1 MNFFLHINRNFI
13 ILLGALAIIF
23 FILIVLY
30 EQTNLNSFRFEDKTN
45 NLSDADISEPKFA
58 INNETKKIF
67 ITASEGN
74 FLNKDE
80 VLLKNNV
87 RFKSNNFSI
96 ETDKVVFNRNQQ
108 TAQSRTRS
116 LFKSENITISS
127 DGFNIHDKGNKI
139 IFHGNSY
146 IILK

>member
-108 TAQSRTRS
+108 TAQSKTRS
-116 LFKSENITISS
+116 LFKSKNITISS

>member
-1 MNFFLHINRNFI
+1 M
-13 ILLGALAIIF
+13 LGALAVIF
-23 FILIVLY
+23 FILIIFY
-30 EQTNLNSFRFEDKTN
+30 EQTNLNSFRFEEKTN
-45 NLSDADISEPKFA
+45 NLSDVDISEPKFA
-58 INNETKKIF
+58 INNETKKIY

-80 VLLKNNV
+80 VLLRNNV

-108 TAQSRTRS
+108 TAQSKTRS

-127 DGFNIHDKGNKI
+127 DGFNIDDKGNKI

>member
-1 MNFFLHINRNFI
+1 M
-13 ILLGALAIIF
+13 LGSLAIIF
-23 FILIVLY
+23 FILIVFY
-30 EQTNLNSFRFEDKTN
+30 EQTNLNSISFVDKTN

-58 INNETKKIF
+58 INNENKKIY

-96 ETDKVVFNRNQQ
+96 ETDKVVFNRNQE
-108 TAQSRTRS
+108 TAESRTRS
-116 LFKSENITISS
+116 LFKSDNITISS

>member
-1 MNFFLHINRNFI
+1 M
-13 ILLGALAIIF
+13 LGALAIIF

>member
-13 ILLGALAIIF
+13 ILLGALAVIF
-23 FILIVLY
+23 FILIVFY
-30 EQTNLNSFRFEDKTN
+30 EQTNLNSFRFEENTN

-58 INNETKKIF
+58 INNETKKIY

-80 VLLKNNV
+80 VLLRNNV

-108 TAQSRTRS
+108 TAQSKTRS

>member
-1 MNFFLHINRNFI
+1 M
-13 ILLGALAIIF
+13 LGALAVIF
-23 FILIVLY
+23 FSLIVFY
-30 EQTNLNSFRFEDKTN
+30 EQTNLNSFRFEDKTS

-58 INNETKKIF
+58 INNETKKIY

>member
-1 MNFFLHINRNFI
+1 
-13 ILLGALAIIF
+13 LLGALAVIF
-23 FILIVLY
+23 FILIVFY
-30 EQTNLNSFRFEDKTN
+30 EQTNLNRIRFEEKTN
-45 NLSDADISEPKFA
+45 NLSEADISEPKFA
-58 INNETKKIF
+58 INNETKKIY

-80 VLLKNNV
+80 VLLRNNV

-108 TAQSRTRS
+108 TAQSKTRS

>member
-58 INNETKKIF
+58 INNETKKIY

-108 TAQSRTRS
+108 TAQSKTRS

-127 DGFNIHDKGNKI
+127 DGFNIHDMGNKI

>member
-1 MNFFLHINRNFI
+1 M
-13 ILLGALAIIF
+13 LGALAVIF
-23 FILIVLY
+23 FILIVFY
-30 EQTNLNSFRFEDKTN
+30 EQANLNSFRFEEKTN
-45 NLSDADISEPKFA
+45 NLSDVDISEPKFA
-58 INNETKKIF
+58 INNETKKIY

-80 VLLKNNV
+80 VLLRNNV

-108 TAQSRTRS
+108 TAQSKTRS
-116 LFKSENITISS
+116 LFKSKNITISS

>member
-1 MNFFLHINRNFI
+1 
-13 ILLGALAIIF
+13 LLGALAVIF
-23 FILIVLY
+23 FILIVFY
-30 EQTNLNSFRFEDKTN
+30 EQSNLNSFRFENTTN
-45 NLSDADISEPKFA
+45 NLSDADISEPKFT
-58 INNETKKIF
+58 INNETKKIY

-96 ETDKVVFNRNQQ
+96 ETDKVVFNRNQE
-108 TAQSRTRS
+108 TAESRTRS
-116 LFKSENITISS
+116 LFKSDNITISS

>member
-13 ILLGALAIIF
+13 ILLGALAVIF
-23 FILIVLY
+23 FILIVFY
-30 EQTNLNSFRFEDKTN
+30 EQTNLNSFRFEEKTN
-45 NLSDADISEPKFA
+45 NLSDADIAEPKFA
-58 INNETKKIF
+58 INNETKKIY

-80 VLLKNNV
+80 VLLRNNV

-108 TAQSRTRS
+108 TAQSKTRS

-127 DGFNIHDKGNKI
+127 DGFNIDDKGNKI

>member
-58 INNETKKIF
+58 INNETKKIY

-80 VLLKNNV
+80 VLLRNNV

-108 TAQSRTRS
+108 TAQSKTRS
-116 LFKSENITISS
+116 LFKSKNITISS

>member
-1 MNFFLHINRNFI
+1 M
-13 ILLGALAIIF
+13 LGALAVIF
-23 FILIVLY
+23 FSLIVFY
-30 EQTNLNSFRFEDKTN
+30 EQTNLNSFRFEEKTN
-45 NLSDADISEPKFA
+45 NLSDADIAEPKFA
-58 INNETKKIF
+58 INNETKKIY

-80 VLLKNNV
+80 VLLRNNV

-108 TAQSRTRS
+108 TAQSKTRS

>member
-1 MNFFLHINRNFI
+1 M
-13 ILLGALAIIF
+13 LGALAVIF
-23 FILIVLY
+23 FILIVFY
-30 EQTNLNSFRFEDKTN
+30 EQTNLNSFRFEEKTN
-45 NLSDADISEPKFA
+45 NLSDVDISEPKFA
-58 INNETKKIF
+58 INNETKKIY

-80 VLLKNNV
+80 VLLRNNV

-108 TAQSRTRS
+108 TAQSKTRS

-127 DGFNIHDKGNKI
+127 DGFNIDDKGNKI

>member
-1 MNFFLHINRNFI
+1 M
-13 ILLGALAIIF
+13 LGALAVIF
-23 FILIVLY
+23 FILIVFY
-30 EQTNLNSFRFEDKTN
+30 EQTNLNSFRFEENTN

-58 INNETKKIF
+58 INNETKKIY

-80 VLLKNNV
+80 VLLRNNV

-108 TAQSRTRS
+108 TAQSKTRS

>member
-13 ILLGALAIIF
+13 ILLGALAVIF
-23 FILIVLY
+23 FILIVFY
-30 EQTNLNSFRFEDKTN
+30 EQTNLNSFRFEKITN

-58 INNETKKIF
+58 INNETKKIY

-80 VLLKNNV
+80 VLLRNNV

-108 TAQSRTRS
+108 TAQSKTRS

-139 IFHGNSY
+139 IFHGNSN

>member
-1 MNFFLHINRNFI
+1 M
-13 ILLGALAIIF
+13 LGALAVIF
-23 FILIVLY
+23 FILIVFY
-30 EQTNLNSFRFEDKTN
+30 EQTNLNSFRFEEKTN
-45 NLSDADISEPKFA
+45 NLSDADIAEPKFA
-58 INNETKKIF
+58 INNETKKIY

-80 VLLKNNV
+80 VLLRNNV

-108 TAQSRTRS
+108 TAQSKTRS

-127 DGFNIHDKGNKI
+127 DGFNIDDKGNKI

>member
-108 TAQSRTRS
+108 TAQSKTRS
-116 LFKSENITISS
+116 LFKSENVTISS